1 MANLRPL
8 LILIPAIVVAA
19 SAGCAASPAAER
31 AASTPVAST
40 PAPAPAAASGPPQTA
55 LEDPEDIRKRM
66 AAIDPMEGIVAKAT
80 FEHYLESLRA
90 FYMDEPGALEQL
102 RAIASEDVIAQ
113 AEEDLAAIRAKGL
126 QVRAAD
132 RLDDLIV
139 HLAAPPSHVLAFVCR
154 DLAAMDLVYES
165 GEPAPI
171 PAGGSILAQEVRLVN
186 DPDSDGFIVDGM
198 WPAPEF
204 VGC

>member
-8 LILIPAIVVAA
+8 LILITAIIVAA
-19 SAGCAASPAAER
+19 SSGCAASPGAER
-31 AASTPVAST
+31 AASTP
-40 PAPAPAAASGPPQTA
+40 APAPLAASGPPQTA

-165 GEPAPI
+165 GEPAPV
-171 PAGGSILAQEVRLVN
+171 PEGGSILAQEVRLVN